1 MSKNAK
7 ELLTAVLI
15 VLLTGFVIGFG
26 FWNIKLREQNT
37 YLRSVN
43 AELVQ
48 KAELRTEQLSR
59 CCGILVEVE
68 PEITPGIKPDHLQM
82 SPAAWAGSRR

>member
-7 ELLTAVLI
+7 ELLTAILI

-26 FWNIKLREQNT
+26 FWNLKLKDQNDQ
-37 YLRSVN
+37 LRKVN
-43 AELVQ
+43 AELVK